1 MGDIDI
7 LLGKLYRLRA
17 TVAQVI
23 SDDAAELF
31 NVPDRASSR
40 RERERTLLK
49 ALKLGI
55 VRLRAEGAGN
65 SEKEAKDTGLASSE
79 IPDLSP
85 NLRVELTSKGAK
97 LWEKKAAPSWDYFVD
112 EADPRNVRGNVWIF
126 LEAKSR
132 PWLTHIDQTL
142 KALGFFAANERRI
155 TVLHEWQALYWK
167 KFRLGY
173 SLGIDTGFTA
183 ESERGA
189 RFLQGLT
196 VGDGR
201 LGDTF
206 SVLSAIWDAKWMG
219 SLR

>member
-1 MGDIDI
+1 VDDIDI

-23 SDDAAELF
+23 SDDAAVLF
-31 NVPDRASSR
+31 NVPDRAASR
-40 RERERTLLK
+40 KERERTLLK

-55 VRLRAEGAGN
+55 VRLRADGVGH
-65 SEKEAKDTGLASSE
+65 SQKEAKDADPASLEVS
-79 IPDLSP
+79 DLSP

-97 LWEKKAAPSWDYFVD
+97 LWEKKAAPSWDYFID
-112 EADPRNVRGNVWIF
+112 EADPRPVRGNVWIF

-132 PWLTHIDQTL
+132 PWLTHVDETL
-142 KALGFFAANERRI
+142 KALGFFAENERRI
-155 TVLHEWQALYWK
+155 TVLHDWQALYWK
-167 KFRLGY
+167 KLSLGY
-173 SLGIDTGFTA
+173 SLGIDTGFAA

-201 LGDTF
+201 LGDTI
-206 SVLSAIWDAKWMG
+206 SVLSAIWDAKWIG